1 MEIWF
6 WFWVGLA
13 VFLFVGEMFTA
24 GFFMLPLGLGA
35 VAAAVLHLFGLALIW
50 QWTAFLAVSAVAFVL
65 LRGFADRM
73 THEPTTKMGADRLIG
88 KTGMVIEDLT
98 PDSAVGRIRIER
110 EEWRADATTNGVIP
124 AGTRV
129 KVEGIEGTHLV
140 VNVVPDEP
148 LDPSESEADYE

>member
-24 GFFMLPLGLGA
+24 GFFMLPLGVG
-35 VAAAVLHLFGLALIW
+35 AAAAAALHLFGVALAW
-50 QWTAFLAVSAVAFVL
+50 QWAAFLLVSAVAFVL

-73 THEPTTKMGADRLIG
+73 THEPTTKMGADRLLG
-88 KTGMVIEDLT
+88 KTGVVIEDLT
-98 PDSAVGRIRIER
+98 PDSAVGRVRIER
-110 EEWRADATTNGVIP
+110 EEWRADATDDRIIP
-124 AGTRV
+124 SGTRV

-140 VNVVPDEP
+140 VNVVPEEP
-148 LDPSESEADYE
+148 VNQGESEADHG